1 MHKTANSSSR
11 SFWWAAKIHSV
22 ELESEHGVRY
32 APSMQLNLTALEAR
46 ILGALIEKEIT
57 TPEYYPL
64 TLNGLVA
71 ACNQKNN
78 REPVMQLSGD
88 DVARGLASLQYDKKL
103 VATYAGAGSRAVKY
117 SHRLTETLGLEAPE
131 VALVCELLL
140 RGPQTP
146 GELRGRA
153 SRMHAF
159 ASPAEVKMA
168 LDGLAARQPNPYAV
182 ELPRA
187 PGCKE
192 NRFAHTLGDVP
203 MEALLA
209 SPTSPAASA
218 SVSSPAVEMALRD
231 EQRIRALE
239 DRITALE
246 EQVAE
251 LLTRPG

>member
-1 MHKTANSSSR
+1 MNGERRGAIL
-11 SFWWAAKIHSV
+11 F
-22 ELESEHGVRY
+22 
-32 APSMQLNLTALEAR
+32 SMQLNLTALEGR
-46 ILGALIEKEIT
+46 ILGALIEKELT

-78 REPVMQLSGD
+78 REPVFSLSAD
-88 DVARGLASLQYDKKL
+88 EVERGLASLQYDKKL
-103 VATYAGAGSRAVKY
+103 VATYSGVGSRAVKY
-117 SHRLTETLGLEAPE
+117 THRLLGTLGVDSPE
-131 VALVCELLL
+131 LAILCELLL

-159 ASPAEVKMA
+159 ASPAEVKTV
-168 LDGLAARQPNPYAV
+168 LDALAARQPDPYVV

-192 NRFAHTLGDVP
+192 NRFAHRLGD
-203 MEALLA
+203 ETLETLLTA
-209 SPTSPAASA
+209 PPSSAAAPAAPR
-218 SVSSPAVEMALRD
+218 VSPGVEMALRD
-231 EQRIRALE
+231 EQQIRALE
-239 DRITALE
+239 DRIAALE
-246 EQVAE
+246 TQVTD